1 MTLAPRILWSHSRNI
16 LLNGFKSGMI
26 YDIPLWLP
34 AEIPEFEY
42 GVIRQ
47 PERLLVYAFPSRN
60 NIRLLLQESK
70 DDFIHNSP
78 QELLREPQ
86 GRDKAEGTREQAL
99 A

>member
-1 MTLAPRILWSHSRNI
+1 MTLAPKILWSHSRNV

-34 AEIPEFEY
+34 AEIPEFHY

-60 NIRLLLQESK
+60 NIRPLLQESK
-70 DDFIHNSP
+70 DDFVHYSP
-78 QELLREPQ
+78 PQLLQQSQ
-86 GRDKAEGTREQAL
+86 GRDKAEGTGGKAL

>member
-16 LLNGFKSGMI
+16 LLNGFQSGMI
-26 YDIPLWLP
+26 YDIPLWFP

-47 PERLLVYAFPSRN
+47 PERLLVYAFQSRN

-70 DDFIHNSP
+70 DDIVHQSP
-78 QELLREPQ
+78 PKLLQ
-86 GRDKAEGTREQAL
+86 QSHGRDKAEGTGGKAL